1 MFVQVLDLL
10 KCALFSKSP
19 LTDWFLRK
27 KPSLKRSM
35 IFSCDIKSNSNIE
48 FSLKLVIR
56 KSAGKI
62 LFAEGEQDFA
72 DFLLSFLAFPLGGVI
87 RILGGNCSLGSIDEL
102 YKSIAGFDENKYL
115 TSIEAKTRL
124 VNPHSVTQFK
134 LIKQILPVQ
143 QQVSY
148 AAISVYDSCTRGIT
162 YDEFFVSDGI
172 IAGTNKFEAVRLVGN
187 PVSTKGSEGYVKG
200 PAMYVVTDDL
210 VIAPSSP
217 ISTLSLISQ
226 IPLDDLMEKVVTI
239 GVKEVRMNNTFRF
252 IAHYVVV
259 CFC

>member
-10 KCALFSKSP
+10 KCALLSKSP
-19 LTDWFLRK
+19 LTDSFLGK
-27 KPSLKRSM
+27 KPSLKRSK
-35 IFSCDIKSNSNIE
+35 IFFYDIKNNSNIE

-72 DFLLSFLAFPLGGVI
+72 DFLVSFLAFPLGGVV

-124 VNPHSVTQFK
+124 VNPHLATQFN

-143 QQVSY
+143 QHVDY
-148 AAISVYDSCTRGIT
+148 TISPYGPYVYHTGGDNEI
-162 YDEFFVSDGI
+162 FVSDEI
-172 IAGTNKFEAVRLVGN
+172 IAGKNKFKAERLPGN
-187 PVSTKGSEGYVKG
+187 RVSSKPSEGYFKG

-210 VIAPSSP
+210 VISPSSL
-217 ISTLSLISQ
+217 ISNLSLINQ
-226 IPLDDLMEKVVTI
+226 IPVDDLMEKVVTI
-239 GVKEVRMNNTFRF
+239 GIKEVRRNKTFNLIAF
-252 IAHYVVV
+252 IMS
-259 CFC
+259 